1 MAIKKNVVDLRTLC
15 RCSIVTHSRMVFK
28 RLIINITTFSNSRTS
43 SAEKDGSEAAAV
55 VVVVAIDASGPLH
68 ACCLLT
74 SILFVTI
81 NVNLSLCCRHEGACS
96 PLSCTSSNTLCVVR
110 CHVRVIVYMF
120 RILLKQRRQNKKNNR
135 MASHSSLYSRA
146 RGVCLL
152 IRYCHLLAVATAH
165 RSKIYII
172 HNLKLKIIC

>member
-1 MAIKKNVVDLRTLC
+1 MHVVCWLP
-15 RCSIVTHSRMVFK
+15 F
-28 RLIINITTFSNSRTS
+28 
-43 SAEKDGSEAAAV
+43 
-55 VVVVAIDASGPLH
+55 
-68 ACCLLT
+68 
-74 SILFVTI
+74 LFVTI

-172 HNLKLKIIC
+172 HNLKLKIICWRWKYCLLRIFFFATPVRIFTLTPSRFAVIRNHSCSSVRFFLPFGVFK